1 MGASSVL
8 KYTLVVM
15 TGPDNGMGHIRA
27 RGFAQALAQQGH
39 RLQRVFFYG
48 DGVRAAQEETPEW
61 QQFWTTLAGSQG
73 SELVLCSASAERY
86 GLTEPV
92 PPFTLM
98 GLGTLMEAGFDSDRI
113 ISFD

>member
-1 MGASSVL
+1 M

-15 TGPDNGMGHIRA
+15 TGPGNGLGHVRA
-27 RGFAQALAQQGH
+27 QGFAHALAGQGH
-39 RLQRVFFYG
+39 SLHRVFFYG
-48 DGVRAAQEETPEW
+48 DGVRAAQEATPEC
-61 QQFWTTLAGSQG
+61 QQFWTSLAGSEG

-98 GLGTLMEAGFDSDRI
+98 GLGALMEAGFDSDRI

>member
-27 RGFAQALAQQGH
+27 KGFAQALAQQGH

>member
-1 MGASSVL
+1 M

-15 TGPDNGMGHIRA
+15 TGPDNGLGHLRA
-27 RGFAQALAQQGH
+27 RGFAQALAEQGH
-39 RLQRVFFYG
+39 HLHRVFFYG
-48 DGVRAAQEETPEW
+48 DGVRAAQQETSES
-61 QQFWTTLAGSQG
+61 QQFWKTLAESEG

-92 PPFTLM
+92 PPFSLL
-98 GLGTLMEAGFDSDRI
+98 GLGALMEAGFDSDRI

>member
-1 MGASSVL
+1 L

-86 GLTEPV
+86 GMTEPV

>member
-1 MGASSVL
+1 M

-15 TGPDNGMGHIRA
+15 TGPDNGMGHVRA

-48 DGVRAAQEETPEW
+48 DGVRAAQGETPQC
-61 QQFWTTLAGSQG
+61 QQFWTTLAESEG

-92 PPFTLM
+92 PPFTLL
-98 GLGTLMEAGFDSDRI
+98 GLGALMEAGFDSDRI

>member
-27 RGFAQALAQQGH
+27 RGFAQAVAQQGH

-86 GLTEPV
+86 GMTEPV